1 MTLSV
6 CLCMR
11 HHLCVV
17 PLPGCGAG
25 DPEVKPAAVHALL
38 LSAECHL
45 HMQPLPLMPSQQTSV
60 STEIP
65 MPSANTSQLEQDR
78 DMAVVKLLV
87 IRTCQSLSF
96 SSSLWPSCL
105 QTYSTPASV
114 CFTALTSSTIKVVHI
129 LQQVIVYI
137 DVLFLPVLELLSLPA
152 LAQFC
157 LGETS
162 D

>member
-45 HMQPLPLMPSQQTSV
+45 HMQPLPSMPSQQTSF

-65 MPSANTSQLEQDR
+65 KPSADTTQLEQDR

-87 IRTCQSLSF
+87 IGTSQSLSF

-105 QTYSTPASV
+105 QTYLHSRLCLLHCPHQ
-114 CFTALTSSTIKVVHI
+114 LHHQVVHI

-137 DVLFLPVLELLSLPA
+137 DVLFLPVLELLSLSV
-152 LAQFC
+152 LVQFC